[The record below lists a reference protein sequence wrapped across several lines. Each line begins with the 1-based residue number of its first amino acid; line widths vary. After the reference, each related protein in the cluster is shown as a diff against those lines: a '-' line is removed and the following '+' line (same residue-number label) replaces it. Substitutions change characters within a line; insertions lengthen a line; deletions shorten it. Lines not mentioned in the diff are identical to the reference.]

1 VRAAAENPK
10 LEDSVSTKTSLQ
22 ENAFAKNKGSRA
34 PAHPTEEKKNL
45 LLKIA
50 KTAGSV
56 PAALQQEK
64 RRRK

>member
-1 VRAAAENPK
+1 MAG
-10 LEDSVSTKTSLQ
+10 DSLRKM
-22 ENAFAKNKGSRA
+22 
-34 PAHPTEEKKNL
+34 KKL

-50 KTAGSV
+50 KTAGTV